1 MVRDDFSEVTYSVY
15 LYICGCGVLK
25 LLASVALG
33 EVMFLIVLTCCLYLS
48 VRLFVSKIIGENFTI
63 AVLVNFSLTRSP
75 VADRLCLLILEPKLW
90 WNKNVRIWR
99 CEWLCALCIG
109 SVCQAA
115 APCSVLTFYYC
126 KMQMLMQKLG
136 CGCCAIHCLF
146 HIVSGSKFIKVW
158 QVQLLQFN
166 KKLSCRLCYNK
177 INDEKSVPNH
187 NTSH

>member
-90 WNKNVRIWR
+90 WNKNVRI
-99 CEWLCALCIG
+99 
-109 SVCQAA
+109 
-115 APCSVLTFYYC
+115 
-126 KMQMLMQKLG
+126 
-136 CGCCAIHCLF
+136 
-146 HIVSGSKFIKVW
+146 
-158 QVQLLQFN
+158 
-166 KKLSCRLCYNK
+166 
-177 INDEKSVPNH
+177 
-187 NTSH
+187 